1 MTRVSRVAPGLRTG
15 AALFA
20 ILCLGWPTTVAAI
33 ATRPAANLK
42 SVALPGRPAAALT
55 SVALAGRPAALGS
68 VVLSGLASQSSA
80 ASEDRVVARAERLR
94 AGGRSDEAA
103 DALREQL
110 EAAPASPASLA
121 LLGEI
126 LFEAG
131 DAAGLL
137 PYAEAAVVAAVG
149 AEAVSWSW
157 WARSLVETGMVDSAL
172 AVTDRWLAASPDTPE
187 PRLARATAQLASG
200 DSAGAVR
207 TLENAAE
214 PTEEI
219 LVSLA
224 DLLLA
229 EAAGRQAAPEDAI
242 TPPSGESIAAAD
254 RGRFA
259 AVWAALLALDP
270 PALDRVE
277 GDLLALETGR
287 SAVLEEIADHLEGDE
302 SASAAGAI
310 VALRVGAADI
320 ARQLAPAPDVGL
332 APTRDQAAQGA
343 TEAVRFLREYAREAE
358 DADLP
363 GEVAWAAGL
372 LARLSLRPADRVRWQ
387 SLAAEQS
394 LAAGDTESAQ
404 RLYEETA
411 RTSEPGSG
419 PHQRASRSLFSLAA
433 AGSGSLD
440 EATEL
445 LARYAEQYPDSASA
459 GAVMWGEVALG
470 HAREGDLATAEAVL
484 DDARSR
490 LPVAAGGPLDAAA
503 ARLSFY
509 AGRRDS
515 AEARAN
521 RSVREADVEEAEL
534 ERRLALLVVVQSAD
548 TAEVRIA
555 GAAAF
560 GMLVSPASF
569 DPAAALVELDRRPS
583 VGRSVVLAFL
593 ADAAAASERPEVAAA
608 IRQKI
613 VVQHPGSPEAPAA
626 LLALARSAP
635 RGEAAAW
642 LERLIVGYPQSAL
655 APVARRMLAELD
667 GDTQR

>member
-1 MTRVSRVAPGLRTG
+1 MTRVSRGAPGLREG

-20 ILCLGWPTTVAAI
+20 ILCLGWPTTVGAI
-33 ATRPAANLK
+33 ATRPAADLEF
-42 SVALPGRPAAALT
+42 VAI
-55 SVALAGRPAALGS
+55 AGRPAALGS
-68 VVLSGLASQSSA
+68 AALSGLASQSSA

-137 PYAEAAVVAAVG
+137 PYVEAAVVAAVG

-187 PRLARATAQLASG
+187 PRLARATAQIAAG

-207 TLENAAE
+207 TLDDAAE

-229 EAAGRQAAPEDAI
+229 EAGGRQAAPEGAL
-242 TPPSGESIAAAD
+242 PPPAGESIAAAD
-254 RGRFA
+254 RGRLA

-358 DADLP
+358 DAALP

-433 AGSGSLD
+433 AGSRSLD

-470 HAREGDLATAEAVL
+470 HAREGDLAAAEAVL

-490 LPVAAGGPLDAAA
+490 LPIAAGGPLDAAA

-515 AEARAN
+515 AEARAS

-613 VVQHPGSPEAPAA
+613 VVQHHGSPEAPAA

-667 GDTQR
+667 GDTRR